1 MTVSARQESWRLV
14 TPDGDTAIDLQP
26 LQRLWT
32 EAQYL
37 RLTDGRRRLIE
48 FTQLVDLNYL
58 LWSALRHAD
67 RESFAKLVD
76 CKLSRKSMNVAQRAR
91 WLAAGFVLSP
101 EGRSE
106 TVRAFTEKSERRLW
120 TPAKS
125 YPNMNSRG
133 S

>member
-1 MTVSARQESWRLV
+1 M

-37 RLTDGRRRLIE
+37 RPTDGRRRLIE